1 MKVILLSAVL
11 LFFLFEPHPA
21 FAGGTCILHPKPF
34 TLRSDTVRWSIRIRP
49 GDECI
54 QGLRWSTIIID
65 KVGIE
70 APPKQGHL
78 LIQGP
83 SFRYQSNGDA
93 RGADSF
99 KIEITGTS
107 LHISGTSL
115 IEVDVNSE

>member
-11 LFFLFEPHPA
+11 LSSVLGAFPA
-21 FAGGTCILHPKPF
+21 FAGGLCILHPKPF
-34 TLRSDTVRWSIRIRP
+34 TLRSDTVHWSMRIRP

-65 KVGIE
+65 AIGIE
-70 APPKQGHL
+70 DPPKRGRL

-99 KIEITGTS
+99 KIAIKGTS
-107 LHISGTSL
+107 LHVSGTSL
-115 IEVDVNSE
+115 IEVDVTPE